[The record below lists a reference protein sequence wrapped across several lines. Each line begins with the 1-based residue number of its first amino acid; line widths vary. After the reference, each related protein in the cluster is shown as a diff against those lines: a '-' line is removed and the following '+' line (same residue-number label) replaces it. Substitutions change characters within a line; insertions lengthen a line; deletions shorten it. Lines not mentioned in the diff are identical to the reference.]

1 MPNVTIPSLGQY
13 GVIADQPP
21 QELPINAWTSCE
33 NVRFRGGNVE
43 RLGGHVSVFTAP
55 SVTPLFV
62 VPYQTQTKRFWIHCA
77 TNSVFADDGTTR
89 SNITGTTP
97 TGTAAD
103 RWNAAVLN
111 GVLLLN
117 NGVDSPSYWGGTGTL
132 AALPG
137 WSSSWKCKS
146 IGAFKAFAVA
156 VGITKSGTF
165 YPHMVKW
172 SDTADPGSVPSS
184 WDEADATKLAG
195 EVDLAE
201 TTDLIVDQLVLG
213 DANLIYKERSIY
225 AMRFI
230 GGTQVFEFRRVPGSV
245 GMLAKGCAAVTPKG
259 HVVLANGDL
268 VLVDGINE
276 PQSLLADRLKTFLFS
291 SQIDSAASQKCFVVS
306 NPPRSEVW
314 VCYPEVGETTC
325 TRALVWNWESNTFGF
340 RDLPSANH
348 AASGLLEY
356 TTGTS
361 WTSDADT
368 WNTDASLW
376 NQDEFGPTEPR
387 LIIASNAPGLYL
399 ADAGASFAG
408 SAIPAHVERVG
419 MAFDAP
425 EQVKLLRSVVPRF
438 DAPAG
443 TQLLISAGGS
453 MDAEQGASFGAPFAY
468 TVGSSYK
475 ADVFATGRFLALRIE
490 SAGGA
495 RWRLKSMTLDVQP
508 MGTY

>member
-1 MPNVTIPSLGQY
+1 MPMVTVPTLGQY
-13 GVIADQPP
+13 GVIVDQQA
-21 QELPINAWTSCE
+21 QELPINAWSAAE
-33 NVRFRGGNVE
+33 NVRFRGGTVE
-43 RLGGHVSVFTAP
+43 RFGGHVSVFDAP
-55 SVTPLFV
+55 SITPQFV
-62 VPYQTQTKRFWIHCA
+62 VPYQTQSKRFWVHCGTA
-77 TNSVFADDGTTR
+77 SVFADDGTTR
-89 SNITGTTP
+89 SNITGTAP
-97 TGTAAD
+97 TGTASD
-103 RWNAAVLN
+103 RWNAAVLG

-156 VGITKSGTF
+156 VGITKGGTF
-165 YPHMVKW
+165 LPHMVKW
-172 SDTADPGSVPSS
+172 SHTADPGSVPSS
-184 WDEADATKLAG
+184 WDEASATLQAG

-230 GGTQVFEFRRVPGSV
+230 GGTQIFEFRRVPGNY
-245 GMLAKGCAAVTPKG
+245 GMLTKGCAAVTPKG
-259 HVVLANGDL
+259 HIVLANGDL

-276 PQSLLADRLKTFLFS
+276 PQSLLTDRLKTYLFS
-291 SQIDSAASQKCFVVS
+291 AQIDSTSYQKCFVVA
-306 NPPRSEVW
+306 NPSRSEAW

-325 TRALVWNWESNTFGF
+325 TRALVWNWDANTFGF
-340 RDLPSANH
+340 RDLPNANH

-356 TTGTS
+356 ASGNS
-361 WTSDADT
+361 WASDVDT
-368 WNTDASLW
+368 WQNDSSLW
-376 NQDEFGPTEPR
+376 NQDEFGPTESR

-399 ADAGASFAG
+399 ADTGNSFAG
-408 SAIPAHVERVG
+408 TSVTAYVERTG
-419 MAFDAP
+419 LAFDAP
-425 EQVKLLRSVVPRF
+425 EQVKLLKSISPRF

-453 MDAEQGASFGAPFAY
+453 MDAEQGATFGAPFAY

-475 ADVFATGRFLALRIE
+475 ADVFATGRFLAIRIE
-490 SAGGA
+490 SNGGP
-495 RWRLKSMTLDVQP
+495 RWRLKSMTLDIQP
-508 MGTY
+508 MGLF